1 MSCKHGGEESK
12 RVSDDGI
19 NRLRTNGAAGHSMQV
34 RAKVMGDGV
43 NAVRVTL
50 QRQELLAARVGCVS
64 LVALAPER
72 RLDQAFPKLIIKVA
86 TWGKVAAV
94 TD

>member
-1 MSCKHGGEESK
+1 MW
-12 RVSDDGI
+12 
-19 NRLRTNGAAGHSMQV
+19 
-34 RAKVMGDGV
+34 V

-50 QRQELLAARVGCVS
+50 QRQELLAARVGFVS

-72 RLDQAFPKLIIKVA
+72 RLDQAFPKLIIKLA
-86 TWGKVAAV
+86 TWSKVAAV

>member
-1 MSCKHGGEESK
+1 
-12 RVSDDGI
+12 
-19 NRLRTNGAAGHSMQV
+19 
-34 RAKVMGDGV
+34 MGNWV

-50 QRQELLAARVGCVS
+50 QRQELLTARVGFVS

-72 RLDQAFPKLIIKVA
+72 RLDQAFPKLIIKLA
-86 TWGKVAAV
+86 TWSKVAAV